1 MVHDRLLVSLRR
13 INLALAVALCGSTA
27 FLIYQLYLWRFSE
40 YSPPSLPMVSESS
53 DNSSEFSLDSLIPPL
68 PPYSRY
74 ESSFTRQGIFASPK
88 TSMASELDATQA
100 ADGVKARQP
109 SPNRGALRLVGVV
122 RGDVV
127 QVIIQGV
134 GGRLHTVGLNERV
147 DEFVLVAIE
156 PGRVILDDDGDTFSI
171 TL

>member
-1 MVHDRLLVSLRR
+1 VVHDRLLVSLRR

-27 FLIYQLYLWRFSE
+27 FLIYQLYLWRFGD
-40 YSPPSLPMVSESS
+40 YSLPLPTNVESS
-53 DNSSEFSLDSLIPPL
+53 DSTSEFSLDSLIPPL

-74 ESSFTRQGIFASPK
+74 ESAFTRQGIFAAPQM
-88 TSMASELDATQA
+88 SMASESDATQA
-100 ADGVKARQP
+100 ADGAKAKQP
-109 SPNRGALRLVGVV
+109 SPNRGLLRLVGVV

-127 QVIIQGV
+127 QAIIQGV

-147 DEFVLVAIE
+147 DEFVVVAIE
-156 PGRVILDDDGDTFSI
+156 PGRVTLDDHGDTFSI